1 MNVTD
6 LAKRIKITTKDLLAE
21 LKTLGSR
28 ASSPSATVEES
39 AVKKILEKYKK
50 PAPADKT
57 VKKAAEAPVKT
68 KPQKAGPV
76 EKSAKAAVPLKKA
89 MKPAVKTVK
98 LKKAEP
104 IPPPEPEKKTRI
116 LFKKKAEPAPEPVVT
131 ASTPHAAAPSPD
143 LQPVPGVAAAAGQAA
158 GPSAPPTSVTEA
170 ALPPVSE
177 GKPPALP
184 ATPSTAAPASVG
196 APVKNKLLKTDL
208 FELAKQELSDR
219 LKQRGKKVRKAK
231 KGRENPLEEYQ
242 VELSSWRDIRP
253 STHREDRHKRSAAPA
268 GVVEITKPRKKIIK
282 LSEGLTVKEF
292 AELIGQKTT
301 EVIRKLV
308 EMGTMATINQP
319 MDLAAGVLIAENN
332 GLKAEI
338 VHGQTEEDML
348 SEEETPGGGDLRPR
362 PPVVTIMGHVD
373 HGKTS
378 LLDAIRS
385 TKVAAGEA
393 GGITQ
398 HIGAYTVKV
407 GDRTVTFLDTPGH
420 EAFTAM
426 RARGAKVTDIVVL
439 VVAAD
444 DGVMPQTI
452 EAIHHAR
459 AANVPIIVAI
469 NKIDKPEA
477 NPERV
482 KNALAE
488 HNLLSEAW
496 GGQSIFVEVSA
507 KKRLNLESLLEMI
520 LLQADVLELKADSS
534 RLAKG
539 IVIEAKMDRGR
550 GPVATVLVQ
559 SGTLNVGDAFVTGSF
574 FGRVRALINDEGKKV
589 EAAGPSQPVE
599 VIGMPGV
606 PQAGDSFA
614 AVREERVARE
624 IAAGRMQKERT
635 AKLAQQ
641 RRVTLEDLYSQIK
654 EGTVK
659 ELNLILKTDVQG
671 SAEALMESLSKLS
684 TPAVKLNVIH
694 SGAGGI
700 TETDVLLA
708 SASNAIVIG
717 FNVRPE
723 SKAAA
728 LAERE
733 KVDIRSY
740 NVIYDAVG
748 DIRAAM
754 EGLLEP
760 TLKERVTGRC
770 EVRQVFN
777 ISKVGTIAGAYVTD
791 GMISRA
797 GTGVRL
803 LRDSVVVYT
812 GKLSSLKRFKDDVR
826 EVQAGYECGIGIE
839 NYNDL
844 KVGDVIEAFV
854 IDKIAAKL

>member
-1 MNVTD
+1 MNVND
-6 LAKRIKITTKDLLAE
+6 LAKKIKITTKDLLAE

-50 PAPADKT
+50 AAPADKT
-57 VKKAAEAPVKT
+57 LKKAAEASVKAKT
-68 KPQKAGPV
+68 QKAAPV
-76 EKSAKAAVPLKKA
+76 EKGAKAAESVKKA
-89 MKPAVKTVK
+89 VKPAVKIVK

-116 LFKKKAEPAPEPVVT
+116 LIKKKAEPAPEPVVT
-131 ASTPHAAAPSPD
+131 ASAPHAASSSSEVQSEFGTSPAMVHPAEPS
-143 LQPVPGVAAAAGQAA
+143 VH
-158 GPSAPPTSVTEA
+158 PT
-170 ALPPVSE
+170 PVSE
-177 GKPPALP
+177 TVPHPVSDGTPPVP
-184 ATPSTAAPASVG
+184 PSTPSTAAP
-196 APVKNKLLKTDL
+196 VKHKLLKTDL

-219 LKQRGKKVRKAK
+219 LKQRGKKVRKSK
-231 KGRENPLEEYQ
+231 KGRESPLEEYQ

-253 STHREDRHKRSAAPA
+253 STHREDRHKKSAAPA
-268 GVVEITKPRKKIIK
+268 GVAEITKPRKKIIK
-282 LSEGLTVKEF
+282 LSDGLTVKEF
-292 AELIGQKTT
+292 AELIGQKST
-301 EVIRKLV
+301 EIIRKLV

-319 MDLAAGVLIAENN
+319 MDLAAGVLIAENY
-332 GLKAEI
+332 GLKAEVI
-338 VHGQTEEDML
+338 HGQTEEDML
-348 SEEETPGGGDLRPR
+348 SEEEAPGGGDLRPR

-407 GDRTVTFLDTPGH
+407 GERTVTFLDTPGH

-507 KKRLNLESLLEMI
+507 KKRLNLENLLEMI
-520 LLQADVLELKADSS
+520 LLQADVLELKADPA

-589 EAAGPSQPVE
+589 ESAGPSQPVE
-599 VIGMPGV
+599 VIGLPGV

-624 IAAGRMQKERT
+624 IAASRMQRERT

-839 NYNDL
+839 NYNDI